1 MATWDETA
9 EVLVERAEA
18 DWEGI
23 WTLTYAAGRATA
35 DLCVVA
41 PMADAV
47 ELTYA
52 AMDLCEAREELEW
65 VRPDLPAR
73 CPAVTVDPPEPRDV
87 DAARDAVSRLITAA
101 LARTEAL
108 LGDELDLADLAC
120 LTRTTTQLRSARSA
134 VHGTAG
140 TASTNRGGR
149 ERHLR

>member
-9 EVLVERAEA
+9 KVLVEHADA

-35 DLCVVA
+35 DLGVVA

-73 CPAVTVDPPEPRDV
+73 CPAVTVGPPDPVDV
-87 DAARDAVSRLITAA
+87 DSARDAIGRLITAA
-101 LARTEAL
+101 LARAEAL
-108 LGDELDLADLAC
+108 LGCDLDLADLAC
-120 LTRTTTQLRSARSA
+120 LTRTTTQLRSARRA
-134 VHGTAG
+134 VDGAAG
-140 TASTNRGGR
+140 RATTSRGR
-149 ERHLR
+149 S

>member
-9 EVLVERAEA
+9 KVLVERAGA

-35 DLCVVA
+35 DLGVVA
-41 PMADAV
+41 AMADAV

-52 AMDLCEAREELEW
+52 AMDLCQAREELEW

-73 CPAVTVDPPEPRDV
+73 CPAVSVGPPDNLDV

-101 LARTEAL
+101 LARSEAL
-108 LGDELDLADLAC
+108 LGCELDLADLVC
-120 LTRTTTQLRSARSA
+120 LTRATTQLRSARRA
-134 VHGTAG
+134 VHSTSGTA
-140 TASTNRGGR
+140 TTNRGR
-149 ERHLR
+149 S

>member
-9 EVLVERAEA
+9 KVLVERADA

-35 DLCVVA
+35 DLGVVL

-52 AMDLCEAREELEW
+52 AMDLCEARQELEW

-73 CPAVTVDPPEPRDV
+73 CPAVSVGPPEPL
-87 DAARDAVSRLITAA
+87 DAEVARDAVSRLITAA

-108 LGDELDLADLAC
+108 LGCELDLADLAC
-120 LTRTTTQLRSARSA
+120 LTRTTTQLRSARRI

-140 TASTNRGGR
+140 RATTNRGR
-149 ERHLR
+149 S

>member
-9 EVLVERAEA
+9 KVLVERADA

-35 DLCVVA
+35 DLGVVA

-52 AMDLCEAREELEW
+52 AMDLCEARQELEW

-73 CPAVTVDPPEPRDV
+73 CPAVTVGPPDPVDV
-87 DAARDAVSRLITAA
+87 DAARDAISRLITAA
-101 LARTEAL
+101 LARAAAL
-108 LGDELDLADLAC
+108 LGCDLALAELAC
-120 LTRTTTQLRSARSA
+120 LTRTTTQLRSARRT

-140 TASTNRGGR
+140 SASTNRGQS
-149 ERHLR
+149 

>member
-1 MATWDETA
+1 MATWDEMA
-9 EVLVERAEA
+9 KVLVERADA

-35 DLCVVA
+35 DLGVVL

-52 AMDLCEAREELEW
+52 AMDLGEAREELEW

-73 CPAVTVDPPEPRDV
+73 CPAVTVGPPDPVDV
-87 DAARDAVSRLITAA
+87 AAARDAIGRLITAA
-101 LARTEAL
+101 LARAEVL
-108 LGDELDLADLAC
+108 LGCELDLADLAC
-120 LTRTTTQLRSARSA
+120 LTRTTTQLRSARRI

-140 TASTNRGGR
+140 RATTNQGR
-149 ERHLR
+149 S

>member
-1 MATWDETA
+1 MATWDESA
-9 EVLVERAEA
+9 KVLVEHADA

-35 DLCVVA
+35 DLCVVV

-52 AMDLCEAREELEW
+52 AMDLGEAREELEW

-73 CPAVTVDPPEPRDV
+73 CPAVTVGPPDPRDA
-87 DAARDAVSRLITAA
+87 DSARDAISRLITAA
-101 LARTEAL
+101 LSRVEAL
-108 LGDELDLADLAC
+108 LGCELDLADLAC
-120 LTRTTTQLRSARSA
+120 LTRTTMQLRSAGRA

-140 TASTNRGGR
+140 RATSGRGR
-149 ERHLR
+149 S

>member
-9 EVLVERAEA
+9 KVLVERADA

-23 WTLTYAAGRATA
+23 WTLTYAAERATA
-35 DLCVVA
+35 DLGVVA

-52 AMDLCEAREELEW
+52 AMDLCEARQELEW

-73 CPAVTVDPPEPRDV
+73 CPAVTVGPPDNLDV
-87 DAARDAVSRLITAA
+87 DSARDAVSRLITAA
-101 LARTEAL
+101 LARAEAL
-108 LGDELDLADLAC
+108 LGCELDLADLAC
-120 LTRTTTQLRSARSA
+120 LARTTTQLRSARSV

-140 TASTNRGGR
+140 RATTNRGR
-149 ERHLR
+149 S

>member
-1 MATWDETA
+1 MVTWDESA
-9 EVLVERAEA
+9 KVLVERADA

-23 WTLTYAAGRATA
+23 WTLTYAAGRATD
-35 DLCVVA
+35 DLGVVL

-73 CPAVTVDPPEPRDV
+73 CPAVTVGPPDNL
-87 DAARDAVSRLITAA
+87 DADSARDAVSRLITAA

-108 LGDELDLADLAC
+108 LGCDLDLADLAC
-120 LTRTTTQLRSARSA
+120 LTRTTTQLHSARRA
-134 VHGTAG
+134 VHGTSGRA
-140 TASTNRGGR
+140 TTNRGR
-149 ERHLR
+149 S

>member
-9 EVLVERAEA
+9 RVLVERAGA

-35 DLCVVA
+35 DLGVVA

-73 CPAVTVDPPEPRDV
+73 CPAVTVGPPDPV
-87 DAARDAVSRLITAA
+87 DAEVARDAIGRLITAA
-101 LARTEAL
+101 LARSEAL
-108 LGDELDLADLAC
+108 LGCDLDLADLAC
-120 LTRTTTQLRSARSA
+120 LTRTTTQLRSARRA

-140 TASTNRGGR
+140 TATTNRGR
-149 ERHLR
+149 S

>member
-9 EVLVERAEA
+9 KVLVEHADA

-23 WTLTYAAGRATA
+23 WTLTYAAEHATA
-35 DLCVVA
+35 DLGVVA

-73 CPAVTVDPPEPRDV
+73 CPAVTVGPPDPVDV
-87 DAARDAVSRLITAA
+87 DSARDAIARLITAA
-101 LARTEAL
+101 LARSEAL
-108 LGDELDLADLAC
+108 LCCDLALADLAC
-120 LTRTTTQLRSARSA
+120 LTRTTTQLGSALRA

-140 TASTNRGGR
+140 TATTNRGR
-149 ERHLR
+149 S

>member
-9 EVLVERAEA
+9 KVLVERADA

-35 DLCVVA
+35 DLGVVL

-47 ELTYA
+47 ELAYA
-52 AMDLCEAREELEW
+52 AMELCEAREELEW

-73 CPAVTVDPPEPRDV
+73 CPAVTVGPPDPV
-87 DAARDAVSRLITAA
+87 DAEVARDAVSGLITAA
-101 LARTEAL
+101 LSRVEAL
-108 LGDELDLADLAC
+108 LGCELDLAALAC
-120 LTRTTTQLRSARSA
+120 LTRTTTQLRSARRT

-140 TASTNRGGR
+140 RATTGPGR
-149 ERHLR
+149 S

>member
-9 EVLVERAEA
+9 KVLVERADT

-35 DLCVVA
+35 DLGVVL

-47 ELTYA
+47 ELAYA
-52 AMDLCEAREELEW
+52 AMELCEAREELEW

-73 CPAVTVDPPEPRDV
+73 CPAVTVGPPEPVYVDV
-87 DAARDAVSRLITAA
+87 ARDAVSRLVTAA
-101 LARTEAL
+101 LARSEAL
-108 LGDELDLADLAC
+108 LGGDLDLADLTC
-120 LTRTTTQLRSARSA
+120 LTRTTTQLHSARRA

-140 TASTNRGGR
+140 TASTNRGR
-149 ERHLR
+149 S

>member
-9 EVLVERAEA
+9 KVLVEHAGA

-35 DLCVVA
+35 DLGVVA

-52 AMDLCEAREELEW
+52 VMDLCEARQELEW
-65 VRPDLPAR
+65 GRPDLPAR
-73 CPAVTVDPPEPRDV
+73 CPAVTVGPPDPVDV
-87 DAARDAVSRLITAA
+87 DAARDAIGRLITAA
-101 LARTEAL
+101 LARTEVL
-108 LGDELDLADLAC
+108 LGCDLDLADLAC
-120 LTRTTTQLRSARSA
+120 LTRTTMQLRSAHRA

-140 TASTNRGGR
+140 RATTNQGR
-149 ERHLR
+149 S

>member
-1 MATWDETA
+1 MATWDESA
-9 EVLVERAEA
+9 KVLVERAGA

-35 DLCVVA
+35 DLGVVL

-52 AMDLCEAREELEW
+52 AMDLCQARAELEW

-73 CPAVTVDPPEPRDV
+73 CPAVSVGPPEPVDV

-101 LARTEAL
+101 LALSGAL
-108 LGDELDLADLAC
+108 LGCDLDLADLAC
-120 LTRTTTQLRSARSA
+120 LARTTTQLRSARRA
-134 VHGTAG
+134 VDGTAG
-140 TASTNRGGR
+140 RATTNRGR
-149 ERHLR
+149 S

>member
-9 EVLVERAEA
+9 KVLVERADA

-52 AMDLCEAREELEW
+52 AMDLCQAREELEW

-73 CPAVTVDPPEPRDV
+73 CPAVTVGPPDNL
-87 DAARDAVSRLITAA
+87 DAEVARDAVSRLITAA
-101 LARTEAL
+101 LSRVEAM
-108 LGDELDLADLAC
+108 LGCDLDLADLAC
-120 LTRTTTQLRSARSA
+120 LTRTTTQLRSARRA

-140 TASTNRGGR
+140 RAAANRGR
-149 ERHLR
+149 S

>member
-9 EVLVERAEA
+9 KVLVERADA

-23 WTLTYAAGRATA
+23 WTLTYAAGRATD
-35 DLCVVA
+35 DLGVVA

-73 CPAVTVDPPEPRDV
+73 CPAVTVDPPDPVDV
-87 DAARDAVSRLITAA
+87 DVARDAISGLITAA
-101 LARTEAL
+101 LARSEAL
-108 LGDELDLADLAC
+108 LGCDLDLADLAS
-120 LTRTTTQLRSARSA
+120 LTRTTTQLRSAGRI

-140 TASTNRGGR
+140 TASTNRGR
-149 ERHLR
+149 S

>member
-9 EVLVERAEA
+9 KVLVERSDP

-35 DLCVVA
+35 DLGVVA

-52 AMDLCEAREELEW
+52 AMDLGDARQELEW

-73 CPAVTVDPPEPRDV
+73 CPAVSVGPPEPADV

-101 LARTEAL
+101 LARSEAL
-108 LGDELDLADLAC
+108 LGCDLDLADLAC
-120 LTRTTTQLRSARSA
+120 LTRTTAQLHSAHRT

-140 TASTNRGGR
+140 TATTNRGR
-149 ERHLR
+149 P

>member
-9 EVLVERAEA
+9 QVLVEHADA

-35 DLCVVA
+35 DLGVVV

-52 AMDLCEAREELEW
+52 AMDLCQAREELEW

-73 CPAVTVDPPEPRDV
+73 CPAVTVGPPDPVDV
-87 DAARDAVSRLITAA
+87 DSARDAIGRLITAA
-101 LARTEAL
+101 LARAEAL
-108 LGDELDLADLAC
+108 LGCDLDLADLAC
-120 LTRTTTQLRSARSA
+120 LTRTTTQLGSARRT

-140 TASTNRGGR
+140 RATTNRR
-149 ERHLR
+149 RS

>member
-1 MATWDETA
+1 MAIWDETA
-9 EVLVERAEA
+9 KVLVERADA

-52 AMDLCEAREELEW
+52 AMDLCEACQELEW

-73 CPAVTVDPPEPRDV
+73 CPAVTVDPPEPVDV
-87 DAARDAVSRLITAA
+87 DVARDAISRLITAA
-101 LARTEAL
+101 LARSEAL
-108 LGDELDLADLAC
+108 LGCDLDLADLAC
-120 LTRTTTQLRSARSA
+120 LARTTTQLRSARRI
-134 VHGTAG
+134 VHDTSGRAT
-140 TASTNRGGR
+140 TNRGR
-149 ERHLR
+149 S

>member
-1 MATWDETA
+1 MVTWDETA
-9 EVLVERAEA
+9 KVLVERGDA

-35 DLCVVA
+35 DLGVVV

-52 AMDLCEAREELEW
+52 AMDLCQAREELEW

-73 CPAVTVDPPEPRDV
+73 CPAVTVGPPDNVDV
-87 DAARDAVSRLITAA
+87 DAARDAIGRLITAA
-101 LARTEAL
+101 LARAEAL

-120 LTRTTTQLRSARSA
+120 LTRTTTQLGSAGRI

-140 TASTNRGGR
+140 TATTNRGR
-149 ERHLR
+149 S

>member
-9 EVLVERAEA
+9 KVLVGHADA

-73 CPAVTVDPPEPRDV
+73 CPAVSVGPPDPVDV
-87 DAARDAVSRLITAA
+87 DAARDAIARLITAA
-101 LARTEAL
+101 LARSEVL
-108 LGDELDLADLAC
+108 LGCDLDLADLAC
-120 LTRTTTQLRSARSA
+120 LTRTTMQLRSARRI

-140 TASTNRGGR
+140 RATTNRGR
-149 ERHLR
+149 S

>member
-9 EVLVERAEA
+9 KVLVERADA

-35 DLCVVA
+35 DLGVVA
-41 PMADAV
+41 AMADAV

-73 CPAVTVDPPEPRDV
+73 CPAVTVGPPDPVGV

-101 LARTEAL
+101 LARSAAL
-108 LGDELDLADLAC
+108 LCCELDLADLVC
-120 LTRTTTQLRSARSA
+120 LTRATTQLRSARRI

-140 TASTNRGGR
+140 RASTNRGR
-149 ERHLR
+149 P

>member
-9 EVLVERAEA
+9 KVLVERADA

-23 WTLTYAAGRATA
+23 WTLTYAAERATA
-35 DLCVVA
+35 DLGVVL

-52 AMDLCEAREELEW
+52 AMDLCQAREELEW

-73 CPAVTVDPPEPRDV
+73 CPAVSVGPPDPVDV
-87 DAARDAVSRLITAA
+87 DSARDAIGRLITAA
-101 LARTEAL
+101 LARAEAM
-108 LGDELDLADLAC
+108 LGCDLDLADLAC
-120 LTRTTTQLRSARSA
+120 LTRTTTQLRSAGRA

-140 TASTNRGGR
+140 RATSGRGR
-149 ERHLR
+149 S

>member
-9 EVLVERAEA
+9 KVLVEHADA

-35 DLCVVA
+35 DLGGVL

-52 AMDLCEAREELEW
+52 AMDLGEAREELEW

-73 CPAVTVDPPEPRDV
+73 CPAVTVGPPDPVDV
-87 DAARDAVSRLITAA
+87 AAARDAVSRLITAA
-101 LARTEAL
+101 LARAAVL
-108 LGDELDLADLAC
+108 LSCDLDLADLAC
-120 LTRTTTQLRSARSA
+120 LTRTTMQLRSAGRI

-140 TASTNRGGR
+140 RATTNRGR
-149 ERHLR
+149 P

>member
-9 EVLVERAEA
+9 KVLVERADA

-23 WTLTYAAGRATA
+23 WTLTYAAERATA
-35 DLCVVA
+35 DLGVVV

-52 AMDLCEAREELEW
+52 AMDLSEAHEELEW

-73 CPAVTVDPPEPRDV
+73 CPAVTVGPPDPL
-87 DAARDAVSRLITAA
+87 DAEVARDAIARLITAA
-101 LARTEAL
+101 LARAEAL
-108 LGDELDLADLAC
+108 LGCDLDLADLAC
-120 LTRTTTQLRSARSA
+120 LTRTTTQLRSARRI

-140 TASTNRGGR
+140 RATSGRGR
-149 ERHLR
+149 P

>member
-1 MATWDETA
+1 MVTWDESA
-9 EVLVERAEA
+9 KVLVERADA

-23 WTLTYAAGRATA
+23 WTLTYAAGRATD
-35 DLCVVA
+35 DLAVVS

-73 CPAVTVDPPEPRDV
+73 CPAVTVGPPDNL
-87 DAARDAVSRLITAA
+87 DADSARDAVSRLITAA

-108 LGDELDLADLAC
+108 LGCDLDLADLAC
-120 LTRTTTQLRSARSA
+120 LTRTTTQLHSARRI

-140 TASTNRGGR
+140 TATTNRGR
-149 ERHLR
+149 A

>member
-9 EVLVERAEA
+9 KVLVERADG

-35 DLCVVA
+35 DLGMVA

-52 AMDLCEAREELEW
+52 AIDLAEAREDLEW

-73 CPAVTVDPPEPRDV
+73 CPAVTVGPPDPLDTNV
-87 DAARDAVSRLITAA
+87 ARDAISRLITAA
-101 LARTEAL
+101 LARADVL
-108 LGDELDLADLAC
+108 LSCDLDLADLTC
-120 LTRTTTQLRSARSA
+120 LTRTTTQLRSARRT

-140 TASTNRGGR
+140 RATTNRGR
-149 ERHLR
+149 S